1 MLGTITHLVRIC
13 NIQIVGCFQN
23 LVYNGGEVCF
33 PRAAQGMCFI
43 HQHHLTYNLV
53 LLLCGQ
59 LLWKEEAEV
68 APVPLNPLRLVGQH
82 LHLNPGELNSFQ
94 TRPSGTYHD
103 DPVQPRFELDAVDLY
118 IPSASMALVTY
129 ILVVG
134 YMLGLQERF
143 SPGILAT
150 TASSALSALV
160 LEILV
165 IYLTTTIMSITSTLA
180 K

>member
-1 MLGTITHLVRIC
+1 
-13 NIQIVGCFQN
+13 
-23 LVYNGGEVCF
+23 
-33 PRAAQGMCFI
+33 
-43 HQHHLTYNLV
+43 
-53 LLLCGQ
+53 
-59 LLWKEEAEV
+59 
-68 APVPLNPLRLVGQH
+68 
-82 LHLNPGELNSFQ
+82 
-94 TRPSGTYHD
+94 
-103 DPVQPRFELDAVDLY
+103 
-118 IPSASMALVTY
+118 MALVTY